1 MRAVAT
7 SGRWIWGLSGL
18 ITTAVLVVSGTALI
32 TSAGQAENAQPQSTA
47 TRTVTVSQPVTSL
60 TVQSYGGSVQVTAGP
75 VRHVEITET
84 IMYDPQDGGA
94 PAVASA
100 VPTGP
105 FSASP
110 AGVPS
115 TSGSSLGGPPA
126 VVQSVSGGHLSLAAP
141 ACATSDCSVGFSV
154 ITPSDVTVTAT
165 TEGGPVT
172 VSRIAGAN
180 LDSGNGSVS
189 ATNIGGPLTVNTG
202 GGSLRLDGL
211 TGILNVD
218 TGGGPLTAQGIAA
231 TSATITTGGGDAWLA
246 FATTPG
252 SVMIST
258 DGGSLVLNGL
268 TGTLSADTGGGPLT
282 AQGIAATSA
291 TITTGGG
298 DARMTFSA
306 APDSVMVSTDSGSA
320 QLAVPG
326 GPYAL
331 NADSDGGPQSVGIA
345 TDPDAHRSITVIS
358 GGGPL
363 LVGPAGR

>member
-1 MRAVAT
+1 MPAVAAR
-7 SGRWIWGLSGL
+7 GRWIWGLSGL
-18 ITTAVLVVSGTALI
+18 VTIAVLAVPGIRHV
-32 TSAGQAENAQPQSTA
+32 TSAGQAESAQPQSTA
-47 TRTVTVSQPVTSL
+47 TQTVTVSQPVTSL
-60 TVQSYGGSVQVTAGP
+60 TVQSYGGPVQVTAGP

-84 IMYDPQDGGA
+84 IMYDPQAGDA

-105 FSASP
+105 LSASP
-110 AGVPS
+110 AGAPS
-115 TSGSSLGGPPA
+115 TSGSSLSGPPA

-141 ACATSDCSVGFSV
+141 ACAVSDCSVGFSV
-154 ITPSDVTVTAT
+154 ITPSDVTVTVT
-165 TEGGPVT
+165 TEGGQVT
-172 VSRIAGAN
+172 VSGIAGAN

-202 GGSLRLDGL
+202 GGSLQLD
-211 TGILNVD
+211 
-218 TGGGPLTAQGIAA
+218 
-231 TSATITTGGGDAWLA
+231 
-246 FATTPG
+246 
-252 SVMIST
+252 
-258 DGGSLVLNGL
+258 GL

-306 APDSVMVSTDSGSA
+306 APDSLTVSTDGGSA

-363 LVGPAGR
+363 LVGPTGQ

>member
-1 MRAVAT
+1 MRTVAT
-7 SGRWIWGLSGL
+7 PGRWIWGLSGL

-126 VVQSVSGGHLSLAAP
+126 VVQSVSGGHLSLSAP
-141 ACATSDCSVGFSV
+141 ACAHSDCSVGFAV
-154 ITPSDVTVTAT
+154 TVPPGLTVTAVT
-165 TEGGPVT
+165 DGGSLT
-172 VSRIAGAN
+172 VSGTAGAN
-180 LDSGNGSVS
+180 LDSGGGPVH
-189 ATNIGGPLTVNTG
+189 AMRIGGPLIVSTE
-202 GGSLRLDGL
+202 GGSLMLDGL
-211 TGILNVD
+211 A
-218 TGGGPLTAQGIAA
+218 GPLR
-231 TSATITTGGGDAWLA
+231 
-246 FATTPG
+246 
-252 SVMIST
+252 
-258 DGGSLVLNGL
+258 
-268 TGTLSADTGGGPLT
+268 ADTGGGPLS
-282 AQGIAATSA
+282 AQDVASA
-291 TITTGGG
+291 TATVLTGGG
-298 DARMTFSA
+298 DAWVGFSA
-306 APDSVMVSTDSGSA
+306 PPDTVTVSTDGGPA
-320 QLAVPG
+320 MLIVPG

-331 NADSDGGPQSVGIA
+331 TAESDGSPESVGIA
-345 TDPDAHRSITVIS
+345 TAPASRRSITVS
-358 GGGPL
+358 TGGGPL
-363 LVGPAGR
+363 RIEPASG

>member
-7 SGRWIWGLSGL
+7 PGRWIWGLSGL

-60 TVQSYGGSVQVTAGP
+60 TVQSYGGSVQVAAGP

-154 ITPSDVTVTAT
+154 ITPIEHRQAATAT

-172 VSRIAGAN
+172 VSGIAGAN

-218 TGGGPLTAQGIAA
+218 TGGG
-231 TSATITTGGGDAWLA
+231 S
-246 FATTPG
+246 
-252 SVMIST
+252 
-258 DGGSLVLNGL
+258 
-268 TGTLSADTGGGPLT
+268 LT

-298 DARMTFSA
+298 DARMTFST
-306 APDSVMVSTDSGSA
+306 APDSVIVSTDGGSA